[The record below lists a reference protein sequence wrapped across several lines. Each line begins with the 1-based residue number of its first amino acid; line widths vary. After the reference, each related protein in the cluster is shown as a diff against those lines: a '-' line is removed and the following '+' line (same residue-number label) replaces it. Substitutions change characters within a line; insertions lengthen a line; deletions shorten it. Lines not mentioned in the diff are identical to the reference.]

1 MVPMCSDY
9 ILKKR
14 LEAYGFKWYHRS
26 DTWHEEPYIL
36 QSCGSAFIF
45 WESGSSLNNCVRNY
59 HFKEFSGVEKDIT
72 NCSKE
77 KKPMKLQKYFI
88 KNYRT
93 NFLAFF
99 HFFPQMFPLWIRVRI
114 LNADPDPRG
123 KMNADSWGSG
133 STDLMSFTGIVLVY
147 ILKHSVAVTRRSG
160 FVPWI
165 RFRTLIRSP
174 IFSVQRFWS

>member
-77 KKPMKLQKYFI
+77 KKTHEATKILHKKLPYQFPCI
-88 KNYRT
+88 
-93 NFLAFF
+93 FSFF
-99 HFFPQMFPLWIRVRI
+99 SSNVPPLDTGPHIEC
-114 LNADPDPRG
+114 
-123 KMNADSWGSG
+123 GSG
-133 STDLMSFTGIVLVY
+133 SSRENECGFMGI
-147 ILKHSVAVTRRSG
+147 
-160 FVPWI
+160 WI
-165 RFRTLIRSP
+165 HRP
-174 IFSVQRFWS
+174 DIFYRYCFSLHP